1 MGKSI
6 RSKIKRKYRA
16 QRAGTVEALGIVES
30 KEKKKQEALQSSMT
44 PSMPEKEDSMMPPR
58 VNTARSRVKKK
69 VKTRTS
75 KPWSALPRKE
85 NVQM

>member
-44 PSMPEKEDSMMPPR
+44 PSMLEKVRPMR
-58 VNTARSRVKKK
+58 VACSLHDLM
-69 VKTRTS
+69 S
-75 KPWSALPRKE
+75 FALRR
-85 NVQM
+85 